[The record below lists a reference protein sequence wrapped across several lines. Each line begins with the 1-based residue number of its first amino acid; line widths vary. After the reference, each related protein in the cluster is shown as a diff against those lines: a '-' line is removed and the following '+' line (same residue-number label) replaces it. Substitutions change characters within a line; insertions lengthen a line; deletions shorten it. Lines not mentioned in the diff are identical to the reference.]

1 MHEFIK
7 MKFNLREG
15 EQFPQGHSSLSYLP
29 VLGLQLRHTGSL
41 VVARE
46 ILAVA
51 RGIRFPDQRSNPG
64 PLHWDYGILTT
75 GPPGKSLLVCLL
87 HRYPHSPCS
96 NLTGC
101 LSGPEIHQT
110 FSSLVTNNLML

>member
-51 RGIRFPDQRSNPG
+51 RGIRFPDQRSNLG
-64 PLHWDYGILTT
+64 PLHWEHRDFTT
-75 GPPGKSLLVCLL
+75 GPPGTCHGVMAFYKDDSIQENPY
-87 HRYPHSPCS
+87 R
-96 NLTGC
+96 NQG
-101 LSGPEIHQT
+101 I
-110 FSSLVTNNLML
+110 F

>member
-75 GPPGKSLLVCLL
+75 GPQENPSWFVFYTGILTLHAPTSLAVFQDLKFTKRFLAWL
-87 HRYPHSPCS
+87 R
-96 NLTGC
+96 
-101 LSGPEIHQT
+101 II
-110 FSSLVTNNLML
+110 